1 MERENWRNVG
11 KIKKWEERGER
22 RAYPLFFYEHLIT
35 RLPNSRDTQCGMK
48 NLKKSSN
55 RLLFV
60 RKKGMI

>member
-11 KIKKWEERGER
+11 KIKKLGRER
-22 RAYPLFFYEHLIT
+22 RAHPLFFYEHLIT

-48 NLKKSSN
+48 NLKTSSN